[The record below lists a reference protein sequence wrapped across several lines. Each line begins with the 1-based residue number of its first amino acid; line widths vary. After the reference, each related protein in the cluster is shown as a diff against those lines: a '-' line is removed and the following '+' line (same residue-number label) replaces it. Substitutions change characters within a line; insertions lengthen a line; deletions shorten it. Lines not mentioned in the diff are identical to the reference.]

1 MIGVNRARTL
11 CAEFTARPGHEA
23 DVERLVAGLAGR
35 VRQESGNVS
44 FIVHRRLD
52 DPAAFFVY
60 EEYADDA
67 AFAAHIQADY
77 GVAFNAEL
85 AAHIVEPTS
94 RLTWL
99 DRL

>member
-1 MIGVNRARTL
+1 MSFIA
-11 CAEFTARPGHEA
+11 H
-23 DVERLVAGLAGR
+23 RLV
-35 VRQESGNVS
+35 
-44 FIVHRRLD
+44 D

-60 EEYADDA
+60 EEYADAA
-67 AFAAHIQADY
+67 AFAAHIGADY

-85 AAHIVEPTS
+85 AAHIVEPAS